1 MHEKQFLSAV
11 RQIVK
16 DESKQAFKGE
26 VSPNVMDEELE
37 AGNNKFMSD
46 LYAVVENK
54 ISKELRLIAEQ
65 QRYIIARLQR
75 CKNKSI

>member
-1 MHEKQFLSAV
+1 MDDKKLQEAV

-16 DESKQAFKGE
+16 DESKRAAKDD
-26 VSPNVMDEELE
+26 VISNVLEEELE
-37 AGNNKFMSD
+37 AGNNKFISD
-46 LYAVVENK
+46 LYSVVENK

>member
-1 MHEKQFLSAV
+1 MDDKKLQEAV
-11 RQIVK
+11 RKIVK
-16 DESKQAFKGE
+16 DESKRAAKDDLISKASG
-26 VSPNVMDEELE
+26 EELE
-37 AGNNKFMSD
+37 AGNNKFISD
-46 LYAVVENK
+46 LYSIVENK